1 MHQEKDSNQEHQVF
15 WQKSILNFILGLR
28 ILVNRH

>member
-1 MHQEKDSNQEHQVF
+1 MHQEKDSNQVF
-15 WQKSILNFILGLR
+15 WQKLILNFILGLR